1 MDIKKTLLLIL
12 LSVISIISL
21 RVMGEDDQ
29 SHQNIV
35 ILTNQTFEEHLWKDI
50 AAHSKTDR
58 IILFDQFTKEL
69 PLDQVH
75 SLTLMF
81 PFYKSKEEFSELWHH
96 FIYVLSSTQ
105 QTPKKLEM
113 LNLQWV
119 NNQLRPWIGRWH
131 EFTATDY
138 EAWTPSLL
146 SEMGHLLFTSNET
159 KISRWFDYE
168 KIALK
173 GFMGFSLDDS
183 PRTLM
188 MVLPLSK
195 STTEVTITDSWCT
208 TLKLDEFRQSPLK
221 KMEFW
226 GLNQLEDIFCTEGGE
241 RRTLPIDD
249 RVLKLSSEFSHF
261 YITHLEHWFVN
272 PRITLE
278 LASSDEPISSPNRS
292 TIISCIGVPPP
303 LYPIE
308 EDDKPRQIQSL
319 KVEAKRF

>member
-119 NNQLRPWIGRWH
+119 NIINSGHGLDVGTSLRLLITRLGRHRCYLRWVIYFLRRMKPKYQDGLIMKRLH
-131 EFTATDY
+131 LRDLWDFL
-138 EAWTPSLL
+138 SMIRHVLL
-146 SEMGHLLFTSNET
+146 
-159 KISRWFDYE
+159 
-168 KIALK
+168 
-173 GFMGFSLDDS
+173 
-183 PRTLM
+183 
-188 MVLPLSK
+188 
-195 STTEVTITDSWCT
+195 
-208 TLKLDEFRQSPLK
+208 
-221 KMEFW
+221 
-226 GLNQLEDIFCTEGGE
+226 
-241 RRTLPIDD
+241 
-249 RVLKLSSEFSHF
+249 
-261 YITHLEHWFVN
+261 
-272 PRITLE
+272 
-278 LASSDEPISSPNRS
+278 
-292 TIISCIGVPPP
+292 
-303 LYPIE
+303 
-308 EDDKPRQIQSL
+308 
-319 KVEAKRF
+319 